1 MLNFCVFL
9 VLVVFVVFVGLCL
22 LGCVVGVVVGLWWG
36 CGYIYDVCGYAIVV
50 MFELC
55 SVCWQVGHCLYVGS
69 GWWMRVVIPDAAMSL
84 AHE

>member
-1 MLNFCVFL
+1 MLW
-9 VLVVFVVFVGLCL
+9 
-22 LGCVVGVVVGLWWG
+22 GLWWG
-36 CGYIYDVCGYAIVV
+36 CGGYAIVV

-84 AHE
+84 AHV